1 MDENEGFGMHDWDV
15 VVVGGGAAG
24 TVAAFRAAERGRRT
38 LLLEKNGKLGAKI
51 LISGGT
57 RCNLSHATDR
67 RGIAGE
73 FGSAGP
79 FLHSALSRLGP
90 EEVVAL
96 FAAEGVATKVE
107 RDTGKVFPAGDRA
120 SDVVAALGRRLRRS
134 GCALAFDE
142 PLLRLERSP
151 DAFRLATAH
160 RTLTADR
167 VILAT
172 GGKSHPRCG
181 TTGDGYAWAESL
193 GHSIVTPRPA
203 LVPLRTDAAWVRALQ
218 GITLPDVAVRV
229 MPADAAGSAPEGG
242 SPQGKIAALAQRRG
256 SLLFAHF
263 GLSGPVALDVSRA
276 VSGHARPESLA
287 LVCDFL
293 PDLYADRL
301 LAMFYEACATAG
313 KRRATTILGG
323 WLPARLAESLVARL
337 GLPETRPAAELSKAD
352 RRRTVVA
359 MKHCA
364 IPLSGTL
371 GFQKAEVTA
380 GGVALG
386 EVDSRSM
393 QSKIVAG
400 LHFAGELLDLDG
412 PIGGYNFQAAFSTGW
427 LAGESAG

>member
-1 MDENEGFGMHDWDV
+1 MHDWDV

-24 TVAAFRAAERGRRT
+24 MVAAFRAAERGRRT
-38 LLLEKNGKLGAKI
+38 LLLEKNARLGAKI

-67 RGIAGE
+67 RGIVRE
-73 FGSAGP
+73 FGAAGP

-107 RDTGKVFPAGDRA
+107 PDTGKVFPVGDRA
-120 SDVVAALGRRLRRS
+120 GDVAAALGRRLRRS
-134 GCALAFDE
+134 GSATALGE
-142 PLLRLERSP
+142 PLLRIERS
-151 DAFRLATAH
+151 DAAFRLVTAS

-172 GGKSHPRCG
+172 GGKSYPRCG
-181 TTGDGYAWAESL
+181 TTGDGYAWAASL
-193 GHSIVTPRPA
+193 GHTIVTPRPA
-203 LVPLRTDAAWVRALQ
+203 LVPLRTDAAWVCALQ
-218 GITLPDVAVRV
+218 GITLPDVAVCV
-229 MPADAAGSAPEGG
+229 MPADAAGDARDSAP
-242 SPQGKIAALAQRRG
+242 PKRKAAALARRRG
-256 SLLFAHF
+256 SFLFAHF
-263 GLSGPVALDVSRA
+263 GLSGPVVLDVSRA
-276 VSGHARPESLA
+276 VSGHPHPESLA
-287 LVCDFL
+287 LVCDFAADL
-293 PDLYADRL
+293 PEERL
-301 LAMFYEACATAG
+301 LAMFSAACAASG
-313 KRRATTILGG
+313 KRRPATILGA
-323 WLPARLAESLVARL
+323 WLPARLAESLMAL
-337 GLPETRPAAELSKAD
+337 LDLPAHRPAAELSKAD
-352 RRRTVVA
+352 RRRVVA
-359 MKHCA
+359 AMKRLA

-380 GGVALG
+380 GGVALD

-400 LHFAGELLDLDG
+400 LHFAGELLDIDG